1 MEVQG
6 KNGEASRERVLQAQR
21 DYLAAQLSR
30 ARAVRD
36 EARQRADVT
45 DRADRVELSAAA
57 ELRPADPERDRRVA
71 ELRTAHEAGSLNTP
85 ERIER
90 AATRL
95 LEG

>member
-6 KNGEASRERVLQAQR
+6 KNGETQASKQRLVQAHR
-21 DYLAAQLSR
+21 DYLAAQVSR

-36 EARQRADVT
+36 EAQPAE
-45 DRADRVELSAAA
+45 RADRVELSAAA
-57 ELRPADPERDRRVA
+57 EAHHVDAERSRRVE
-71 ELRTAHEAGSLNTP
+71 ELRTAHETGQLNTP